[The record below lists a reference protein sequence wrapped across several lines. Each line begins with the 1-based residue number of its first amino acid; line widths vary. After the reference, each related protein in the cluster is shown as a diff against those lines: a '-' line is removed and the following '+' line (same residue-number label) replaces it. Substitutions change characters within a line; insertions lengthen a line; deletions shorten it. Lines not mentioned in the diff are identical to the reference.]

1 LSKLKIKPK
10 YPNTEVVNLK
20 LSFRSRKILE
30 HYGDYTGLTEAQVL
44 EELLPHLLED
54 DDFIKYIES
63 KRSNKRMKRELGI
76 SNV

>member
-1 LSKLKIKPK
+1 MLKIKPK

-20 LSFRSRKILE
+20 LSLRSRKILE
-30 HYGDYTGLTEAQVL
+30 HYADYTGLTEAQVL

-54 DDFIKYIES
+54 DDFIKFIES

-76 SNV
+76 DYV

>member
-1 LSKLKIKPK
+1 MKIKPK
-10 YPNTEVVNLK
+10 YPNTEFVNLK
-20 LSFRSRKILE
+20 LSLQSRKILE
-30 HYGDYTGLTEAQVL
+30 HYGDYTGLTGAQVL

-76 SNV
+76 DNV